1 MIKLAVIDVLP
12 WCIVLHCF
20 LSLLI
25 AHHKELD
32 QMGPTRVG
40 GAFDHFRTT
49 LGNTFCVPLALVALI
64 ASGIFALCFYRH
76 EKARR
81 RTAGSR
87 VSVLLLLF

>member
-25 AHHKELD
+25 AHHKKLD
-32 QMGPTRVG
+32 QMGPERVG

-81 RTAGSR
+81 TAG
-87 VSVLLLLF
+87 SVLLLLF